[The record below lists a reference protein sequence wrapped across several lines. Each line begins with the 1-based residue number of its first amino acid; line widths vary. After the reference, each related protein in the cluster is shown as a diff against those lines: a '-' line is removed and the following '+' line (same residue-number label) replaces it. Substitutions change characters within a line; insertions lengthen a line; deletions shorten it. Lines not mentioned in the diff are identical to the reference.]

1 MMISVNQLHRSKFA
15 KAIAFVAMVS
25 FVFLFRPY
33 CDIVSTADAA
43 TIVKTSSHGN
53 AEHEHGQPASG
64 DFCPALDHTSVAL
77 SDVVAS
83 PAVDPTPEFP
93 LARFT
98 DYSNSVPAIPS
109 RIVPR
114 ATPPPDE
121 HLPLYLRHARLL
133 I

>member
-33 CDIVSTADAA
+33 CDIESTADAA
-43 TIVKTSSHGN
+43 TIVKTSAHGN
-53 AEHEHGQPASG
+53 GEHGHGQPAPG
-64 DFCPALDHTSVAL
+64 DLCPALDHTSVAL
-77 SDVVAS
+77 FDVIAS

-93 LARFT
+93 LARST
-98 DYSNSVPAIPS
+98 DYGNSAAAMPW

-121 HLPLYLRHARLL
+121 HLPLYLRYAHLL